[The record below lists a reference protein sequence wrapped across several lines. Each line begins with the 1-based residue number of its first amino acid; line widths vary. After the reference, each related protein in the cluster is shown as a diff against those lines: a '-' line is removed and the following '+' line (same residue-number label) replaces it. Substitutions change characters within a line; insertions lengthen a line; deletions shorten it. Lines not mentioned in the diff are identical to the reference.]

1 MFQVIP
7 AIDLRGGNVVNLRR
21 GRFDESTVYSDDPAS
36 FTKQWVDAGAK
47 RLHIVD
53 LDGALEG
60 TDANVD
66 VVTLKKVVLHS
77 VATALASI
85 VFPVPGGPNIKT
97 PFHGR
102 RIP

>member
-53 LDGALEG
+53 LDGAL
-60 TDANVD
+60 
-66 VVTLKKVVLHS
+66 
-77 VATALASI
+77 
-85 VFPVPGGPNIKT
+85 GGPIPMLTSSTYKT
-97 PFHGR
+97 AYPSSLFR
-102 RIP
+102 